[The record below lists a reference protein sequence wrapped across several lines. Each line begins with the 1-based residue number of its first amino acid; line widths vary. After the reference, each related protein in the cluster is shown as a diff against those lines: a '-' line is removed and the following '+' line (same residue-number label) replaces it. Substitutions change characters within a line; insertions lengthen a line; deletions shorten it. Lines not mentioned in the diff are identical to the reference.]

1 MAKRPKEKKKEPTIS
16 IFDKSDEDDANDR
29 GSTVLPPAPPPVAQG
44 VASEIM
50 LSRRRRSSGSSLE
63 TPSSSSNSPDS
74 PRRGLGVG
82 LGGTIVGD
90 IEGFGDTVELKKVW
104 RVCTTCAEIKIL
116 FLSFSLKLTRRL
128 LVLHPIG
135 HWRVALCRKVTK
147 V

>member
-50 LSRRRRSSGSSLE
+50 LSRRRPSGSSLE